1 MRAADI
7 FVALIFCFWK
17 PQEGYVSDWS
27 DKSDKSDW
35 SDMSDVNKLITF
47 GTFFAHIVVKCYD
60 FCQFC

>member
-17 PQEGYVSDWS
+17 LPGEYV
-27 DKSDKSDW
+27 SDKSDW